1 MPATPGTTAEHER
14 CTLALQSALTL
25 DEVGSAFMGTAAAVL
40 GADRT
45 GLYRFDGGTSP
56 ADVLSDAESDFLAN
70 YESYGRDDDPVLEFV
85 VGHRRAIDSTRA
97 SDRQRWE
104 ASGAR
109 AALAEAGLCQSLE
122 APLIAAGELL
132 GTINFARTDRDRAFA
147 TSDLIAARMISEQ
160 LSLAIERALRYELAG
175 RRTSA
180 LESALD
186 RIPEGVVISDLDS
199 RVIFCNRAAQR
210 IVSGETA
217 ARARRVPDE
226 VALAPITTDAA
237 LALKSG
243 KRVHSHSIRRN
254 NSAAH
259 LVAKSW
265 LQDDRSGSVVTLV
278 SQGEAPTAAAQPAL
292 AVLSAREREIAR
304 LVSEGLTSKQ
314 IAERAYIT
322 ENTVKQHLKRI
333 FAKTDVRNRAE
344 LVQLIWSSAGR

>member
-1 MPATPGTTAEHER
+1 MPATPGIAADHER

-25 DEVGSAFMGTAAAVL
+25 DEVGTAFLGTAAAVL
-40 GADRT
+40 GADST
-45 GLYRFDGGTSP
+45 GLYRFGDGTTP

-70 YESYGRDDDPVLEFV
+70 YESYGREDDPVLEFV
-85 VGHRRAIDSTRA
+85 VGHRRAVDSTRA
-97 SDRQRWE
+97 SSRQRWE
-104 ASGAR
+104 ASGAH
-109 AALAEAGLCQSLE
+109 AALAEAGLAQSLE
-122 APLIAAGELL
+122 APLIAAGALL
-132 GTINFARTDRDRAFA
+132 GTINFARTDRDRPFA

-160 LSLAIERALRYELAG
+160 LSLAIERALRFELAG

-186 RIPEGVVISDLDS
+186 RIPEGVLISDLDS
-199 RVIFCNRAAQR
+199 RVIFSNRAAQR
-210 IVSGETA
+210 IVSAGTA
-217 ARARRVPDE
+217 RSAPGRADDV
-226 VALAPITTDAA
+226 VLAPIATDAA
-237 LALKSG
+237 MALRSG
-243 KRVHSHSIRRN
+243 KRVHSHSIRRDD
-254 NSAAH
+254 SAAH

-265 LQDDRSGSVVTLV
+265 LQDERSGSVVTLL
-278 SQGEAPTAAAQPAL
+278 SQSEAPSAAAQPAL

-344 LVQLIWSSAGR
+344 LIQLIWSSAQR